1 MHQDLVSFFAFT
13 SQWRSPSSISS
24 FPSSWIFWFQEDSP
38 MQKKAKCS
46 WQKKK
51 ILFGAL
57 MRKITGTIRVVG
69 HTPSP
74 LRGFSYQNFTSRK
87 QSKPSPSYLCTF
99 AGITEYLQRIS
110 LKHMIHEEFSRE
122 QWLCK
127 PWCACERPRTPRY
140 LQEKAVWRGREIHAG
155 ICRDPL
161 RQPTHLKN

>member
-1 MHQDLVSFFAFT
+1 MLLLHNGDLPPA
-13 SQWRSPSSISS
+13 SPLFHPVGYSDFRKIH
-24 FPSSWIFWFQEDSP
+24 PCRRKQNVADR
-38 MQKKAKCS
+38 
-46 WQKKK
+46 KKK

-127 PWCACERPRTPRY
+127 PWCACERPQTPRY
-140 LQEKAVWRGREIHAG
+140 LQEKAV
-155 ICRDPL
+155 
-161 RQPTHLKN
+161 